1 MMNVE
6 ILAALGDVASIEAEV
21 EKMEPMDE
29 SDFETGE
36 ETEFLAFGPIG
47 HGLMSWAF
55 RLRLKTTA
63 LDFDFTLPCLRAL
76 ADEESRKTDAEDLR
90 TVCKLVVAA
99 LRLAE
104 GDRTSEWR
112 LAARAEPEAGCTWRL
127 EDAHGERSGNGW
139 TSLVDLLVGFS
150 DGLSDSSETRI
161 YG

>member
-6 ILAALGDVASIEAEV
+6 ILAALGDVASIEAEI

-76 ADEESRKTDAEDLR
+76 ADEESRKTDAENLR

-104 GDRTSEWR
+104 GNRTSEWS
-112 LAARAEPEAGCTWRL
+112 LAARAEPEIGCSWWL
-127 EDAHGERSGNGW
+127 EDEQGERSGEGW
-139 TSLVDLLVGFS
+139 TSLVDVIVGLADDRA
-150 DGLSDSSETRI
+150 DGSVKI

>member
-6 ILAALGDVASIEAEV
+6 ILAALGDVASIEAEI

-104 GDRTSEWR
+104 GNRTSEWR
-112 LAARAEPEAGCTWRL
+112 LAARAEPEIGCSWWL
-127 EDAHGERSGNGW
+127 EDEQGERSGEGW
-139 TSLVDLLVGFS
+139 TSLVDVIVGLADDRA
-150 DGLSDSSETRI
+150 DGSVKI

>member
-6 ILAALGDVASIEAEV
+6 ILAALGESASIEAEI

-104 GDRTSEWR
+104 GDRTSEWS
-112 LAARAEPEAGCTWRL
+112 LAARAEPEIGCSWWL
-127 EDAHGERSGNGW
+127 EDEQGERSGEGW
-139 TSLVDLLVGFS
+139 TSLVDVIVGLADDRA
-150 DGLSDSSETRI
+150 DGSVKI

>member
-6 ILAALGDVASIEAEV
+6 ILAALGDVASIEAEI

-104 GDRTSEWR
+104 GNRTSEWS
-112 LAARAEPEAGCTWRL
+112 LAARAEPEIGCSWWL
-127 EDAHGERSGNGW
+127 EDEQGERSGEGW
-139 TSLVDLLVGFS
+139 TSLVDVIVGLADDRA
-150 DGLSDSSETRI
+150 DGSVKI

>member
-1 MMNVE
+1 MMNVG
-6 ILAALGDVASIEAEV
+6 ILAALGDVASIEAEI

-76 ADEESRKTDAEDLR
+76 ADEESRKTDAENLR

-104 GDRTSEWR
+104 GDRTSEWS
-112 LAARAEPEAGCTWRL
+112 LAARAEPEIGCSWWL
-127 EDAHGERSGNGW
+127 EDEQGERSGEGW
-139 TSLVDLLVGFS
+139 TSLVDVIVGLADDRA
-150 DGLSDSSETRI
+150 DGSVKI

>member
-6 ILAALGDVASIEAEV
+6 ILAALGDVASIEAEI

-55 RLRLKTTA
+55 RLRLKTPT

-104 GDRTSEWR
+104 GDRTSEWS
-112 LAARAEPEAGCTWRL
+112 LAARAEPEIGCSWWL
-127 EDAHGERSGNGW
+127 EDEQGERSGEGW
-139 TSLVDLLVGFS
+139 TSLVDVIVGLADDRA
-150 DGLSDSSETRI
+150 DGSVKI

>member
-6 ILAALGDVASIEAEV
+6 ILAALGDVASIEAEI

-104 GDRTSEWR
+104 GDRTSEWS
-112 LAARAEPEAGCTWRL
+112 LAARAEPEIGCSWWL
-127 EDAHGERSGNGW
+127 EDEQGERSGEGW
-139 TSLVDLLVGFS
+139 TSLVDVIVGLADDRA
-150 DGLSDSSETRI
+150 DGSVKI

>member
-6 ILAALGDVASIEAEV
+6 ILAALGDVASIEAEI

-36 ETEFLAFGPIG
+36 ETEFLVFGPIG

-104 GDRTSEWR
+104 GDRTSEWS
-112 LAARAEPEAGCTWRL
+112 LAARAEPEIGCSWWL
-127 EDAHGERSGNGW
+127 EDEQGERSGEGW
-139 TSLVDLLVGFS
+139 TSLVDVIVGLADDRA
-150 DGLSDSSETRI
+150 DGSVKI